1 MGPRGPS
8 AFLLHLV
15 KADPSMHKN
24 KKRCDD
30 DNDCASEAGGSQNPV
45 ISTPGSEKRF
55 PFFSRR
61 CCVPNYRLHLHTEP
75 TAVAAAAASDRN
87 LEGRKAEQDKDN
99 DAESRG

>member
-1 MGPRGPS
+1 M
-8 AFLLHLV
+8 LHLV

-55 PFFSRR
+55 FFS
-61 CCVPNYRLHLHTEP
+61 
-75 TAVAAAAASDRN
+75 AAASLIIDCICILNR
-87 LEGRKAEQDKDN
+87 LQSQRQPLIAIAKEGRQSKTRTMMPAVEGRVVEK
-99 DAESRG
+99 R